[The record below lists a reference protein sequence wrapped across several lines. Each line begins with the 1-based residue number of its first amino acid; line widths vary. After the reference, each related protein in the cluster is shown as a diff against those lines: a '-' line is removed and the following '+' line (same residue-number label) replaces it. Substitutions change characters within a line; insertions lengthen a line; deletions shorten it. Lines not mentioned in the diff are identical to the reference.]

1 MKKKLT
7 LLLGILSFIG
17 YATAQD
23 VIYLKN
29 GCIIKGNINEIIP
42 TEKISIVTL
51 DNKLL
56 EYDINDIERIINEN
70 RKENNDTIASLS
82 PYTEYIK
89 DKGLKK
95 SVKRIAKTETDKTD
109 KTQKTK
115 KKFGA
120 IITLSPY
127 KIYFL
132 DKYKVASGITVTMGS
147 YLGNKG
153 FLGGGLGCDIIYKE
167 DYINY
172 HIPIYT
178 TIRGFIGKSIAQFTY
193 GARIGAAV
201 VDCNYRGNTNYT
213 YGHTNYHDVT
223 VTSYSNINLGL
234 RLVCTKKFA
243 ITITEESDIYLGKRY
258 FNVGWALRLG
268 FEF

>member
-23 VIYLKN
+23 VIYLKS

-132 DKYKVASGITVTMGS
+132 
-147 YLGNKG
+147 
-153 FLGGGLGCDIIYKE
+153 
-167 DYINY
+167 
-172 HIPIYT
+172 
-178 TIRGFIGKSIAQFTY
+178 
-193 GARIGAAV
+193 
-201 VDCNYRGNTNYT
+201 
-213 YGHTNYHDVT
+213 
-223 VTSYSNINLGL
+223 
-234 RLVCTKKFA
+234 
-243 ITITEESDIYLGKRY
+243 
-258 FNVGWALRLG
+258 
-268 FEF
+268 